1 MFMAWRTRM
10 QLIRRLQHILQVLA
24 KYGFYHV
31 IKRLALHRRLP
42 LLERI
47 RYANQ
52 HSLTDSR
59 TASRLREAFE
69 TLGPTFVEFGQ
80 LLSARPDLLPE
91 EYIRELSLLLSHSR
105 PEKWQSVK
113 QVLQEEL
120 LDHKKYFH
128 TIKEQALAT
137 GSIAQIHQAV
147 LHDKET
153 KTVLKIQRPAINSLI
168 ASDLVVLRMLAQ
180 LADKYITES
189 RSLNLPE
196 MVCEFDRSINLELDF
211 NLEAANMEHFSQ
223 LFADNPCINVPIIY
237 WDYSTTRVLC
247 MSYIEGIP
255 INDLDSL
262 EKAGLDLTKIAS
274 RLLHS
279 FLEQIFRFGFFHA
292 DPHGGNFLVQH
303 DGSICFVDFGLVG
316 QLNKS
321 SQRNLARLF
330 EAILAEDFEN
340 IASQWLQMCNADGDI
355 NQTSFQKGMEPI
367 IRSQINQPLHRT
379 RLGEMMLQMV
389 QNSSRLGLRMPS
401 ELYLLFRTFA
411 QIEDL
416 LRRLHPQLNI
426 IEHCKSYA
434 EEQRK
439 AGREPLHMARAA
451 GEELQQWVSTARQ
464 LPGNVEQLIRK
475 MNDDQF
481 SIDFVHRGLE
491 YLVGELD
498 RSSNR
503 IAIGLIIAAL
513 IIGSSLIVLSGAG
526 PKLFGLP
533 AFGLV
538 GFTAAFIL
546 GFFLVL
552 LVLRSGKY

>member
-1 MFMAWRTRM
+1 MFLAWRTRM
-10 QLIRRLQHILQVLA
+10 QVVRRLQHILRVLA
-24 KYGFYHV
+24 RHGFYQV

-47 RYANQ
+47 RYASQ
-52 HSLTDSR
+52 HTVEDSQAAR
-59 TASRLREAFE
+59 RLREAFE

-80 LLSARPDLLPE
+80 LLSARPDLLPDD
-91 EYIRELSLLLSHSR
+91 YIQELSLLLSHSR
-105 PEKWQSVK
+105 PEKWQAVK

-120 LDHKKYFH
+120 VDYKNRFH
-128 TIKEQALAT
+128 SIKQQPLAT
-137 GSIAQIHQAV
+137 GSIAQIHRAT
-147 LHDKET
+147 LRDTESEL
-153 KTVLKIQRPAINSLI
+153 VLKIQRPAIAALI
-168 ASDLVVLRMLAQ
+168 ASDLVVLRLLAQ
-180 LADKYITES
+180 LVDKYIVES

-196 MVCEFDRSINLELDF
+196 MIDEFDRSINQELDF
-211 NLEAANMEHFSQ
+211 NLEAANMEHFTQ
-223 LFADNPCINVPIIY
+223 LFADNPFINVPAVY
-237 WDYSTTRVLC
+237 WEQSTNRVLC
-247 MSYIEGIP
+247 MAYIEGIP
-255 INDLDSL
+255 INEFATL
-262 EKAGLDLTKIAS
+262 KQAGLDLTDIATH
-274 RLLHS
+274 LLHS

-292 DPHGGNFLVQH
+292 DPHGGNFLVQS
-303 DGSICFVDFGLVG
+303 DGVINFVDFGLVG
-316 QLNKS
+316 QLNLS
-321 SQRNLARLF
+321 SREKLARLF
-330 EAILAEDFEN
+330 EAVLEEDFEQ
-340 IASQWLQMCNADGDI
+340 IASLWLQMCDADAKV
-355 NQTSFQKGMEPI
+355 NRTAFQKDMEPI
-367 IRSQINQPLHRT
+367 IRSQINQPLQRT

-416 LRRLHPQLNI
+416 LRRLCPQLNI
-426 IEHCKSYA
+426 IERCQAYA
-434 EEQRK
+434 DEQKK

-451 GEELQQWVSTARQ
+451 GEELQQWVTTARQ
-464 LPGNVEQLIRK
+464 LPVNVEQLIRK
-475 MNDDQF
+475 MNAGQL

-533 AFGLV
+533 AFGFI
-538 GFTAAFIL
+538 GFAAAFIL
-546 GFFLVL
+546 GVFLVL